1 LIPTLATASLLLVSA
16 CSAQQDAATA
26 LVESSDPALARQASR
41 LLPELADRSSLDL
54 AAPVRVERR
63 SRDELEAFL
72 MEKLDEE
79 LPPDE
84 AESLRDA
91 YALLGLVPP
100 DLDLRTLLLSVY
112 GEQVAGFYDPAAA
125 TLFVMDDQPEATTET
140 VLVHELVHAVQ
151 DQATDLD
158 SITAKERGND
168 RQLAAQSA
176 IEGHATLVMF
186 EYLMGAQG
194 LPLDLAAV
202 PDFSSTIRPALEM
215 MRTQFPALASA
226 PAIVQESLLFPYLEG
241 AAFVQAV
248 WQSAPDRPAPFGDRL
263 PESTEQILEPTRL
276 LSEPPDRPTEVGL
289 EPTGDGAVVY
299 QNTLGA
305 LETGILLEAHGG
317 PAARAARS
325 GWDGDRYALFE
336 AGGERSLVWVSVWDD
351 EAARDRFVATLSRGL
366 GGLGGPATLEPLGVM
381 DRAAAVLTVGPAPEV
396 RVRLTGGVP

>member
-1 LIPTLATASLLLVSA
+1 MIPTLATASLLLVSA

-263 PESTEQILEPTRL
+263 PESTEQILEPTRF

>member
-1 LIPTLATASLLLVSA
+1 MIPTLATALLLLVGA
-16 CSAQQDAATA
+16 CSAQQDVGTA

-41 LLPELADRSSLDL
+41 LLPELADRSGLSL
-54 AAPVRVERR
+54 ARPVRVERR
-63 SRDELEAFL
+63 SRGELEAFL
-72 MEKLDEE
+72 AEKLDEE
-79 LPPDE
+79 LPAAE

-125 TLFVMDDQPEATTET
+125 TLFVMDDQAEATTET

-194 LPLDLAAV
+194 LPVDLAAI

-241 AAFVQAV
+241 ATFVQAV

-263 PESTEQILEPTRL
+263 PESTEQILDPTRF
-276 LSEPPDRPTEVGL
+276 LSDPPDQPTEVGL
-289 EPTGDGAVVY
+289 APVGAATVVY
-299 QNTLGA
+299 ENSLGA
-305 LETGILLEAHGG
+305 LETGILLETHGG
-317 PAARAARS
+317 PAALAARS

-336 AGGERSLVWVSVWDD
+336 AGGDRSLVWVSVWDD
-351 EAARDRFVATLSRGL
+351 PAARDRFVATLSPGL
-366 GGLGGPATLEPLGVM
+366 GTHGGPATLVPLDVM
-381 DRAAAVLTVGPAPEV
+381 GRAAALLTVGSAPEV
-396 RVRLTGGVP
+396 RVQLTGGVP

>member
-263 PESTEQILEPTRL
+263 PESTEQILEPTRF